1 MGLHPV
7 ANLWTCAWRRACL
20 LGWKWARHD
29 LQAKDP
35 AHPDLPEIVLAIRR
49 LS

>member
-1 MGLHPV
+1 MGLRPV
-7 ANLWTCAWRRACL
+7 SALWSCAWRRACL
-20 LGWKWARHD
+20 GYYRWARVE